1 MYSLYCRVANCNNDR
16 LLLSGLVS
24 YEVVMSYIY
33 LVLSRMKLSYDTDSK
48 ALKKIKL
55 PFDQSKKIFKVSNME
70 KLQLAVDT
78 AVDASKPELRSN
90 WKTFLSHYVKA
101 IEILTRSV
109 DYVPGDIDTLEGHID
124 EAYRQLI
131 AVAGIQGITNYFHYF
146 GSGHIL
152 WLTRIHGNL
161 WRFRN
166 EGVEGLNGTLS
177 LRYNKFN
184 NKGGNKG
191 SNKNKTEKPN
201 RKCWAFEVLGSWMA
215 RLCMWQL
222 RLGMPIFDDDSSLLD
237 KPKREVKWRTGR
249 RIKYR
254 ATPVDILSES
264 EDDDSYNSAFTT
276 DSE

>member
-1 MYSLYCRVANCNNDR
+1 
-16 LLLSGLVS
+16 
-24 YEVVMSYIY
+24 
-33 LVLSRMKLSYDTDSK
+33 
-48 ALKKIKL
+48 
-55 PFDQSKKIFKVSNME
+55 
-70 KLQLAVDT
+70 
-78 AVDASKPELRSN
+78 
-90 WKTFLSHYVKA
+90 LSHYVKA

-124 EAYRQLI
+124 KAYRQLI

-161 WRFRN
+161 WRYRN

-237 KPKREVKWRTGR
+237 KRKREVKWRTGR